1 LLVCYPNRATLLFV
15 NIAMRQLL
23 NPNATG
29 KPLSVNKVPTP

>member
-1 LLVCYPNRATLLFV
+1 LPVSNPNRAALLFV